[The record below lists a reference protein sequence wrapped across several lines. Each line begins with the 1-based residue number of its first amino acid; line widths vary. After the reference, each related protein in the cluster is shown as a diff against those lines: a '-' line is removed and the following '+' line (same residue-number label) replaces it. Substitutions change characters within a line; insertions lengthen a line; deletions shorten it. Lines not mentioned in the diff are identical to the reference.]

1 MLQSMTG
8 FGQAEYDSN
17 GLRIKVEIKTLNS
30 KFLDLN
36 LKFPREISDKETEI
50 RSQIGQILKRGKIN
64 AQIEFSFSDD
74 EARPVHINEKLLATY
89 YNTYKRVAKEI
100 SDNPTNL
107 FGLALHSPEVISQ
120 KEGEDSQ
127 IDWTLI
133 QSTIGEACQNCHT
146 FRTEEGSMLETK
158 LKGYVKFIEERLER
172 IEKLDGQRIQN
183 IRARIDKNL
192 DEIRT
197 KTQIDSNR
205 FEQEL
210 IYYIEKIDI
219 TEEKIRLQ
227 RHLDYFVEVINLKN
241 SQGKKLGFISQEI
254 GREINTIGSKANDAD
269 IQQLVVD
276 MKDELE
282 KIKEQLLNII

>member
-1 MLQSMTG
+1 MTG

-36 LKFPREISDKETEI
+36 LKIPREISGKETDI
-50 RSQIGQILKRGKIN
+50 RNQIGQMLKRGKIN

-89 YNTYKRVAKEI
+89 FNTYKRVANEI
-100 SDNPTNL
+100 NDTPTDL
-107 FGLALHSPEVISQ
+107 FRLALHSPEVISQ
-120 KEGEDSQ
+120 KEGQDSQ
-127 IDWTLI
+127 IDWNLV
-133 QSTIGEACQNCHT
+133 QSAIGDACENCRS
-146 FRTEEGSMLETK
+146 FRAEEGLALETK
-158 LKGYVKFIEERLER
+158 LKGYIKFIEEKLQK
-172 IEKLDGQRIQN
+172 IEKTDGKRIQN
-183 IRARIDKNL
+183 IRTRLDKNF

-197 KTQIDSNR
+197 KTQVDPNR

-219 TEEKIRLQ
+219 TEEKVRLQ
-227 RHLDYFVEVINLKN
+227 RHLDYFMEIINLKD

-269 IQQLVVD
+269 VQQLVVV